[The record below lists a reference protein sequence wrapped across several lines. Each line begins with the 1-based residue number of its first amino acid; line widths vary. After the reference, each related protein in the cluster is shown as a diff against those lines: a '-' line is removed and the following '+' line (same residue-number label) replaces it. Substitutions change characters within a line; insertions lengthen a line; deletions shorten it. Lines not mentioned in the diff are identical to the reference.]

1 MLRAVIIRRRLPIA
15 VLGLVALPAAVAVAL
30 PAAHAQPPAHPAR
43 VVRSARLDPSFG
55 GGRGYVTTGVRG
67 LEAVAYAETI
77 APAAKIVIAGQATN
91 RQGQGQIVVARYL
104 ASGRLDRTFGSRGIF
119 KTSFPTAKGPYNALA
134 VRPQGRKLLVAG
146 GYGLGS
152 MLVMRLT
159 TAGRLDRSFGA
170 RHTGYTTIAAGGTAQ
185 SLVVSRSGSIL
196 VGSSNENAN
205 GRPMVIARLTPGGR
219 LDPRFGRRGLAQAA
233 FWNLRLAASAGV
245 TGLAVTRDGGVIG
258 AGHLDYIGSDGHGSA
273 GIIRLSS
280 RGTPVT
286 GFGTRGHVEVAFTKQ
301 GGGFAQWFPCGLT
314 VDGRGR
320 ITTTGDG
327 STSRGAALLSARL
340 TARGALDRTFGAG
353 GRASTPG
360 LSGFNTTTCGAT
372 TTSAGALTAGVSA
385 AIVRLRVNGSPDTRF
400 ARGGVLRIRQPR
412 GAAIQAVISSGSRA
426 LLVAGSAGNNMYLA
440 RYLVGEEEEEE
451 AIRGHCS
458 NGSLADLIVSA
469 ITCFGHRHAPS
480 SASSSPPPGR
490 AAPGS
495 RSHAGSLTAP
505 APTRSSTSTS
515 PTWPSSTCRCS
526 TSLSNYGYPAPLK
539 NAIDYP
545 PPRMSLQAGGVRF
558 LRRGR
563 GRYPHRAA
571 A

>member
-30 PAAHAQPPAHPAR
+30 PAAHARPSAHSAR

-77 APAAKIVIAGQATN
+77 APAGKIVIAGQATN

-104 ASGRLDRTFGSRGIF
+104 ASGQLDRTFGSRGIF

-134 VRPQGRKLLVAG
+134 VRSQGRKLLVAG

-152 MLVMRLT
+152 MLVLRLT

-170 RHTGYTTIAAGGTAQ
+170 RHTGYTTIAAGGTAE
-185 SLVVSRSGSIL
+185 SLAVSRSGSIL

-219 LDPRFGRRGLAQAA
+219 LDPRFGRQGLAQAA

-245 TGLAVTRDGGVIG
+245 TGLAVTRDGGVVG

-273 GIIRLSS
+273 ESS
-280 RGTPVT
+280 VSPREARRSRALAPAGMSKS
-286 GFGTRGHVEVAFTKQ
+286 RSRSH

-400 ARGGVLRIRQPR
+400 ARGGVLRIRQPQ
-412 GAAIQAVISSGSRA
+412 GVAIEAVVSSGSRA
-426 LLVAGSAGNNMYLA
+426 LLVAGCAGDNIYLA
-440 RYLVGEEEEEE
+440 RIC
-451 AIRGHCS
+451 A
-458 NGSLADLIVSA
+458 
-469 ITCFGHRHAPS
+469 
-480 SASSSPPPGR
+480 
-490 AAPGS
+490 
-495 RSHAGSLTAP
+495 
-505 APTRSSTSTS
+505 
-515 PTWPSSTCRCS
+515 
-526 TSLSNYGYPAPLK
+526 
-539 NAIDYP
+539 
-545 PPRMSLQAGGVRF
+545 
-558 LRRGR
+558 RR
-563 GRYPHRAA
+563 
-571 A
+571 